1 MAEEI
6 QVEIEL
12 DYRRAL
18 VVPLSQLA
26 SVLKLLC
33 ENQYKVEGYGA
44 ERTIQRIG
52 PDDLPNIKLVPPHM
66 LLSARLKGD
75 AQP

>member
-1 MAEEI
+1 MSEEVH
-6 QVEIEL
+6 VEVEL

-33 ENQYKVEGYGA
+33 EHQYKVEGYGK
-44 ERTIQRIG
+44 ERTIQRIAPG
-52 PDDLPNIKLVPPHM
+52 DLPDIKLVPPHM
-66 LLSARLKGD
+66 LLSARLQGD
-75 AQP
+75 VQA

>member
-1 MAEEI
+1 MNDEI
-6 QVEIEL
+6 HVEVEL

-33 ENQYKVEGYGA
+33 ENQYRVEGYGK
-44 ERTIQRIG
+44 ERTIQRIS
-52 PDDLPNIKLVPPHM
+52 PDDLPDIKLVPAHM

-75 AQP
+75 VQP

>member
-1 MAEEI
+1 MSEEVH
-6 QVEIEL
+6 VEVQL
-12 DYRRAL
+12 DYRRVL

-33 ENQYKVEGYGA
+33 ENQYEVDGYGK
-44 ERTIQRIG
+44 ERTIQRIA
-52 PDDLPNIKLVPPHM
+52 PDDLPDIKLVPPHM